1 MNQILKET
9 KSKLGPSE
17 TVKRNQLRKIR
28 KLVKMGT
35 GSTIYTL
42 YIYLQA
48 KHEITERSSHT
59 HEYWHLL
66 RIQPTRHVLNV
77 KTDMRT
83 DWTPKTNRDETD
95 GGTQSEHWGF

>member
-1 MNQILKET
+1 
-9 KSKLGPSE
+9 
-17 TVKRNQLRKIR
+17 
-28 KLVKMGT
+28 MGT

-66 RIQPTRHVLNV
+66 RIQPTRHVLNM

-83 DWTPKTNRDETD
+83 DWTPKTNRGDRWRNTK
-95 GGTQSEHWGF
+95 

>member
-28 KLVKMGT
+28 KSVKMGT

-66 RIQPTRHVLNV
+66 RIQPTRRAKREDRYEDRLDT
-77 KTDMRT
+77 KDKQR
-83 DWTPKTNRDETD
+83 RDRWRNTK
-95 GGTQSEHWGF
+95 